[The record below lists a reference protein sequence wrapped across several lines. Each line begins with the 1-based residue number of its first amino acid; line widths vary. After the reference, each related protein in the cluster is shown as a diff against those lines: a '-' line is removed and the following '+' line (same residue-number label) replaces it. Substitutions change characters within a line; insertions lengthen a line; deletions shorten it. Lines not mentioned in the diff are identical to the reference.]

1 MKNIKLLSF
10 LTIIFILAPFS
21 NTLALNARIETTD
34 GEISTIKDF
43 SMEGKRHFYVDYKGG
58 TSTLDWKD
66 IDSFEIIRMDQNYW
80 VEVLLLNGKKDSF
93 KVRQFSSFK
102 GKSDFGQWSIP
113 FEKMKKVYFIGDT
126 IEGKKR
132 DEPSIKETGLLSHST
147 PKEIDKVTMKNGDI
161 LLGNISAE
169 IISIRTNYGTLS
181 FKKEDVFRFSLG
193 TSGKAQKEKELD
205 TLYSKYGDK
214 LTGTISAS
222 QIKITLLTG
231 TDLSILREHI
241 KEVELGITIDNEQ
254 KALQE
259 KLTESLSKETKETR

>member
-1 MKNIKLLSF
+1 MKTRLL
-10 LTIIFILAPFS
+10 LVIMLLILAPVGVW
-21 NTLALNARIETTD
+21 ALNARIETID
-34 GEISTIKDF
+34 GEILTIKDF

-66 IDSFEIIRMDQNYW
+66 IDSFEIMRIDQNYW

-93 KVRQFSSFK
+93 KLRQFSSFR

-113 FEKMKKVYFIGDT
+113 FEKMKKAFLIGNT
-126 IEGKKR
+126 IEEKKK
-132 DEPSIKETGLLSHST
+132 EGLSIKESYTLPYAT
-147 PKEIDKVTMKNGDI
+147 PKEIDRVTMKNGDI

-181 FKKEDVFRFSLG
+181 FKKEDILRVSLG
-193 TSGKAQKEKELD
+193 TSGKGQKERELD

-214 LTGTISAS
+214 LTGTISAA

-241 KEVELGITIDNEQ
+241 KEIEFGITIDNEQ
-254 KALQE
+254 KTLQE
-259 KLTESLSKETKETR
+259 KLPESLSKETK

>member
-1 MKNIKLLSF
+1 MKNIKWLSF
-10 LTIIFILAPFS
+10 LIIIFIIAPFRS
-21 NTLALNARIETTD
+21 TLALNANIETID

-66 IDSFEIIRMDQNYW
+66 IDSFEIIRIDQHYW

-93 KVRQFSSFK
+93 TVRQFSSFR

-113 FEKMKKVYFIGDT
+113 FEKIRKVYFIGGT
-126 IEGKKR
+126 IGEKR
-132 DEPSIKETGLLSHST
+132 RDDPSLKETGLLPPST
-147 PKEIDKVTMKNGDI
+147 PKEMDKVTLKNGDI

-181 FKKEDVFRFSLG
+181 FKKEDVSRVSFG
-193 TSGKAQKEKELD
+193 TSGKAQKEKEWD

-231 TDLSILREHI
+231 TDLSILRDHI
-241 KEVELGITIDNEQ
+241 KEVELGVAIDNEQ

-259 KLTESLSKETKETR
+259 KLTESLSKETKETK